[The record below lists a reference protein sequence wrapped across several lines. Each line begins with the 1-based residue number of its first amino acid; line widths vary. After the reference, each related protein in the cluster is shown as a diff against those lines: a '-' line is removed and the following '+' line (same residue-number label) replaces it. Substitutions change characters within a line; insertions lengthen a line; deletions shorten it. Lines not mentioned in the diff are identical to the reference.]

1 MPVILQTMKLG
12 THMEAYAFVK
22 QINNTND
29 IKGNLF
35 YVTNQ
40 VFGYKAWLA
49 ALYQTRN
56 KKKK

>member
-1 MPVILQTMKLG
+1 MKLG

-40 VFGYKAWLA
+40 VFGYKA
-49 ALYQTRN
+49 
-56 KKKK
+56 